1 MPAALTLTKKAYFD
15 KVKGAWWGKCAGVTL
30 GIANR
35 GRTVPSTLHYYSPIP
50 AQHAAGVGLD
60 FTVVWLDTLEK
71 VGTAVTDTDF
81 MKAWQSHLDYW
92 QDEFGYA
99 QWNWA
104 HCLEPPASGTYS
116 NWFHNSTGG
125 AMRADIWPLLLPGAP
140 QVAAAFAARDAR
152 IDHGMEGVWAAMFL
166 AALGSA
172 AFFLTDPRALCVI
185 GLAMIP
191 RNCRVARAVKA
202 VLDAAFRANGW
213 LAAREAV
220 LKEVG
225 NPNFSDVAQNM
236 GFFTIGLLYGFQ
248 DFETALCNAVNCGY
262 DTEFV
267 GGAIGAVKGIFYG
280 YEQLPELWKQPLGEM
295 FIPGPGLHDLPLPD
309 SLHDIAE
316 RIATVGARFIETYVP
331 HLALLEES
339 AETPADTAPMPSQT
353 ASEEQAPSPTD
364 VSLNGEPSQETAV
377 EPSEE
382 NPPTPPT
389 EPTPT
394 AEEASPSSSALG
406 ETEVSTSVSQSG
418 SSTTPND
425 VTQAIAWADNRLV
438 KPLLVYPPYLMERR
452 VGPYLLSLDAGEVLA
467 VSHLQPKSF
476 QLAIA
481 NQGQEPF
488 IGKIQVMAPP
498 GWQITM
504 PPGFGSRQVIAP
516 QGRLQTMFTLAVPGG
531 QGAIEIVNPLT
542 VTLLPESGAP
552 AQSAQFL
559 IPGASCWW
567 VVGTFENS
575 ETEGFD
581 RVYAP
586 ESRPELYETYTG
598 RLGQIVRWESRS
610 FPELVLNLE
619 PLFHGSP
626 GVCYGQTTVYAPTER
641 PARLVAATNSGVK
654 VWLNGQRVLA
664 RFEKRPFRPTPIGS
678 VWGVDVL
685 LHQGPNRVLVK
696 WVRGKDPFAFALL
709 FADQEGRLM
718 PDVANTKW

>member
-30 GIANR
+30 GIVVR
-35 GRTVPSTLHYYSPIP
+35 GRTVPSNLRYYNPIP

-60 FTVVWLDTLEK
+60 FSVVWLDTLEK
-71 VGTAVTDTDF
+71 VGTGVTDADL

-104 HCLEPPASGTYS
+104 RGLEPPASGTYS

-125 AMRADIWPLLLPGAP
+125 ALRADIWALLLPGAP

-172 AFFLTDPRALCVI
+172 AFFLTEPRALCVI

-191 RNCRVARAVKA
+191 RHCRVARAVKA
-202 VLDAAFRANGW
+202 VLDAAFRAQGW

-225 NPNFSDVAQNM
+225 DPNFSDAAQNI

-262 DTEFV
+262 DTEFL
-267 GGAIGAVKGIFYG
+267 GGAIGAVKGILYG
-280 YEQLPELWKQPLGEM
+280 YDQLPELWKQPLGEM
-295 FIPGPGLHDLPLPD
+295 FIPGPGLRQLPVPS
-309 SLHDIAE
+309 SLHNIAE
-316 RIATVGARFIETYVP
+316 RLATVGTRFIETYVP
-331 HLALLEES
+331 HLALIEET
-339 AETPADTAPMPSQT
+339 AE
-353 ASEEQAPSPTD
+353 SPTD
-364 VSLNGEPSQETAV
+364 SSPVPSDAASEGQASSAADVGLNEQPPQEAV
-377 EPSEE
+377 VELSEE
-382 NPPTPPT
+382 NPPSSSS

-394 AEEASPSSSALG
+394 VKETDLSPDPSTPRSA
-406 ETEVSTSVSQSG
+406 TAVT
-418 SSTTPND
+418 D

-481 NQGQEPF
+481 NQSQEPF
-488 IGKIQVMAPP
+488 IGKVQVMAPS

-516 QGRLQTMFTLAVPGG
+516 QGRLQTTFTLAVPSG
-531 QGAIEIVNPLT
+531 QGVIEIVNPLT
-542 VTLLPESGAP
+542 IALLPESGEASL
-552 AQSAQFL
+552 SAQFL
-559 IPGASCWW
+559 VPGASCWW

-598 RLGQIVRWESRS
+598 RLGQIVRWERRS
-610 FPELVLNLE
+610 FPELVLDLE

-626 GVCYGQTTVYAPTER
+626 GVCYGQTTVYVPSER

-664 RFEKRPFRPTPIGS
+664 RFERRPFRPTSIGS

-685 LHQGPNRVLVK
+685 LRQGSNRVLVK

-718 PDVANTKW
+718 PDVGNTKW